1 MLGRLVE
8 DELRDTL
15 DGRIALEEKHRL
27 AESIKT
33 LDETR
38 RTIEHAMNHA
48 MTDQEIYDAV
58 ALMYKLRGDLA
69 IVAGIIQ
76 RRV

>member
-1 MLGRLVE
+1 MMFT
-8 DELRDTL
+8 D
-15 DGRIALEEKHRL
+15 EEKHWL

-38 RTIEHAMNHA
+38 RAIEHAMNHA
-48 MTDQEIYDAV
+48 MTDQEIHDAV
-58 ALMYKLRGDLA
+58 ALIYKLRVDLI

>member
-1 MLGRLVE
+1 MMFT
-8 DELRDTL
+8 DQ
-15 DGRIALEEKHRL
+15 EKDWL
-27 AESIKT
+27 AESIKA

-48 MTDQEIYDAV
+48 MTDQEIHDAV

-76 RRV
+76 RRI